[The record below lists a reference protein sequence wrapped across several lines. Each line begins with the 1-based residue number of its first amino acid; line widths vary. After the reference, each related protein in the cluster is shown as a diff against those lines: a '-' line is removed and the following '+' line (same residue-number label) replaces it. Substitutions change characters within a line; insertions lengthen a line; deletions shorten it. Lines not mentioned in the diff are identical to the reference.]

1 MFIISVTAY
10 ADFDI
15 PYEVNVVALKNKED
29 ADKLTMILNTFCA
42 ELSKKDED
50 VRLIKYLRNIYIL
63 KDLKDSIFKETQMN
77 GIEINL
83 LIDILISICEENY
96 VYSYSDIFK
105 VQNVK
110 ELLCS

>member
-50 VRLIKYLRNIYIL
+50 VRLIKYLRNIGSPT
-63 KDLKDSIFKETQMN
+63 KRVVQTDDMKQMF
-77 GIEINL
+77 EF
-83 LIDILISICEENY
+83 Y
-96 VYSYSDIFK
+96 
-105 VQNVK
+105 Q
-110 ELLCS
+110 

>member
-42 ELSKKDED
+42 ELKK
-50 VRLIKYLRNIYIL
+50 IM
-63 KDLKDSIFKETQMN
+63 S
-77 GIEINL
+77 
-83 LIDILISICEENY
+83 ILIR
-96 VYSYSDIFK
+96 IFLK
-105 VQNVK
+105 CK
-110 ELLCS
+110 M